1 MSRYH
6 QSRSFKVIEMGVNRK
21 PVYDFLLVFMF
32 LSSIV
37 FEITIYLLVE
47 TLRFTPF
54 LSVSS
59 HVKPFQI
66 VL

>member
-59 HVKPFQI
+59 HVEPFQI